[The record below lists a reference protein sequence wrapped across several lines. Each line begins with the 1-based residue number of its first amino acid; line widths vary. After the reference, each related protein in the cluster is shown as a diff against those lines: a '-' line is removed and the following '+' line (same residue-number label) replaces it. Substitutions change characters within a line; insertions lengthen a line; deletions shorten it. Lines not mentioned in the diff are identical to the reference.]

1 VGRQALTIAA
11 SGHRAVAQ
19 DLREWQ
25 SLILTQDFLVS
36 QSTAR
41 AVDGQ
46 LNLIS
51 IYGSASA
58 YAVGT
63 PPGVLPWRLI
73 SITPAPEIEV
83 TTATKTLTL

>member
-1 VGRQALTIAA
+1 MGRQALTIAA

-41 AVDGQ
+41 AVDSQ